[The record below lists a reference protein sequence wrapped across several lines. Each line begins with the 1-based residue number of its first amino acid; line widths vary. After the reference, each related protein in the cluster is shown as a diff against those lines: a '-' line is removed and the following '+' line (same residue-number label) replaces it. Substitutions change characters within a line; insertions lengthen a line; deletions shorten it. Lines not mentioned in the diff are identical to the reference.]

1 VQECI
6 QCIQVYVMQGS
17 VVGFVGVAKGRVV
30 AVSTAAWDLLR
41 EIYRVDM
48 YTHTQ
53 TNTAS

>member
-1 VQECI
+1 
-6 QCIQVYVMQGS
+6 MQGS